1 MSRPL
6 EAKLRISAEVQQA
19 LTSLRSVQQELGGLS
34 TEAKAV
40 KRESEGLLGVMSGL
54 RGQLAG
60 LASVATLQTFAREIL
75 QARVQ
80 AERLQNVLN
89 FTTNGPRE
97 AAAELEW
104 LRGVA
109 NRLGLDL
116 QTAGE
121 AYVSLQA
128 AARGTALEG
137 EPARRIFEAVA
148 AAATTF
154 GLSAEQTSGA
164 LLALQQMISKGVVSS
179 EELKGQLGERLPG
192 AMQIAARAMGVG
204 TQELEKMLASG
215 ELLARDFLPRFASQ
229 LQRDLGEAPANAA
242 KGASAE
248 INRLSTAIQDLKK
261 TIGDSGFADALV
273 DGLKSMRE
281 QLDYLTEGFRGATR
295 EGAGLFEKFAAWD
308 RIARYANPLG
318 AARNILA
325 ARQQQEPT
333 LDDVRREREQLQ
345 QTLGGS
351 GSWQEVLRRR
361 QRIDELS
368 QMEQRLQL
376 DAQIRAG
383 GARGGASLAEQDRRN
398 AEDQQRGKGALQ
410 KLIDSAKSDRQ
421 KIADE
426 RAKFVAEYAKIL
438 SPEDMAQA
446 EAAFAKRMQA
456 AGGSGKRLASI
467 RAAYDAELDL
477 LRDAI
482 EREQQANEQR
492 FQDGLTELGD
502 YLATRGRL
510 QRQAAEADLKRLEQE
525 RAAAAAGLA
534 QARGLA
540 ASGDPQ
546 EAARGQEAVLRATDR
561 LAQVEAEIAMRK
573 RDQVDAQRALLRDAE
588 QINRER
594 TRTLAELDDQV
605 KAARGEQL
613 SPAELRAQVERE
625 FADTAR
631 RIGND
636 EEGQARLGQLIDL
649 EAARRQFDQLRTLWQ
664 RTTQDMAT
672 AEAAVRQQQEAGAL
686 TATQA
691 EQQLLALRQQQVP
704 ALDAI
709 LARMRELAATPDQQS
724 AVRQLEVELG
734 GLRKARTELEETA
747 RSSATAEFT
756 QGLTDIATGAKTA
769 KDALTDM
776 VAGFAKAML
785 NVINQRLAEQLV
797 NSLMGPSGAGG
808 GGGWMGAIGSFV
820 SSLFHTGGVVGTN
833 AGTRRT
839 LPAHTWAVA
848 PRYHGGG
855 IAGLAPGEVPAVLM
869 AGEEVLTEDNPRHI
883 KNAGRSVGG
892 LSVVNNVQISG
903 AQGDDAQAAEAA
915 RSLTDTIN
923 ASIDRWAV
931 RESRPGGLLAGR
943 R

>member
-19 LTSLRSVQQELGGLS
+19 LTSLRSVRDEIKGLDKQADAAGSQARGLGSAL
-34 TEAKAV
+34 A
-40 KRESEGLLGVMSGL
+40 GL
-54 RGQLAG
+54 RGTLVG
-60 LASVATLQTFAREIL
+60 LASVATLQMMAREIL
-75 QARVQ
+75 GARIE
-80 AERLQNVLN
+80 AERLQAVLK
-89 FTTNGPRE
+89 FSTDGPRQ
-97 AAAELEW
+97 AAEDLEW
-104 LRGVA
+104 LKKTL
-109 NRLGLDL
+109 NDLGLRLD
-116 QTAGE
+116 TAGM
-121 AYVSLQA
+121 AYAKFAVA
-128 AARGTALEG
+128 AKGTALEG
-137 EPARRIFEAVA
+137 EAAKQVFEQVARASAVM
-148 AAATTF
+148 
-154 GLSAEQTSGA
+154 GLSAEDTSGV
-164 LLALQQMISKGVVSS
+164 LLAMTQMLSKGVVSS
-179 EELKGQLGERLPG
+179 EELRGQMAERLPN
-192 AMQIAARAMGVG
+192 AFQLSAESMGV
-204 TQELEKMLASG
+204 TTEEFNKMLARG
-215 ELLARDFLPRFASQ
+215 EIMASDLLPRLATVWLKS
-229 LQRDLGEAPANAA
+229 LGQAPEEAA
-242 KGASAE
+242 KGAQGE
-248 INRLSTAIQDLKK
+248 INRFHNALLELKK
-261 TIGDSGFADALV
+261 TLGDAGIA
-273 DGLKSMRE
+273 DGLVSALRE
-281 QLDYLTEGFRGATR
+281 VNNILNNTTKQFQEANKAG
-295 EGAGLFEKFAAWD
+295 EGLFSVARYKRERAYMDKVWADMQQPKTATDAAKQRQELEADTSSWSWRAVAERQK
-308 RIARYANPLG
+308 RIAEL
-318 AARNILA
+318 
-325 ARQQQEPT
+325 RQ
-333 LDDVRREREQLQ
+333 
-345 QTLGGS
+345 
-351 GSWQEVLRRR
+351 
-361 QRIDELS
+361 I
-368 QMEQRLQL
+368 EQRLQ
-376 DAQIRAG
+376 AE
-383 GARGGASLAEQDRRN
+383 ASKA
-398 AEDQQRGKGALQ
+398 AEDAKAKAATPIKADEAKLQ
-410 KLIDSAKSDRQ
+410 KERERSARSALKDLLDKAKTERE
-421 KIADE
+421 KIAEE
-426 RAKFVAEYAKIL
+426 RANFLAGAGKNL
-438 SPEDMAQA
+438 SSDELAQA
-446 EAAFAKRMQA
+446 EAAFAKRMQG
-456 AGGSGKRLASI
+456 AGTGSTPKRQAQI

-691 EQQLLALRQQQVP
+691 EQQLLALRREQVP

-734 GLRKARTELEETA
+734 GLRQARTELEETA

-776 VAGFAKAML
+776 VSGFAKAML
-785 NVINQRLAEQLV
+785 NVINQRLGKQLV
-797 NSLMGPSGAGG
+797 DSLMGDGTAGG
-808 GGGWMGAIGSFV
+808 GSGWLGALV
-820 SSLFHTGGVVGTN
+820 SAVGSLFHTGGVVGTS

>member
-19 LTSLRSVQQELGGLS
+19 LTSLRSVQQELKGLDKQADAAGS
-34 TEAKAV
+34 RAQ
-40 KRESEGLLGVMSGL
+40 GLAGTLSGL
-54 RGQLAG
+54 RGALAG
-60 LASVATLQTFAREIL
+60 LAGVATLQVMAREIVG
-75 QARVQ
+75 ARIE
-80 AERLQNVLN
+80 AERLQAVLKLS
-89 FTTNGPRE
+89 TDGPQQ
-97 AAAELEW
+97 AAEDLEW
-104 LRGVA
+104 LKKTL
-109 NRLGLDL
+109 NDLGLRLD
-116 QTAGE
+116 TAGM
-121 AYVSLQA
+121 AYAKFAVA
-128 AARGTALEG
+128 AKGTALEG
-137 EPARRIFEAVA
+137 EAAKQVFEQVARASAVM
-148 AAATTF
+148 
-154 GLSAEQTSGA
+154 GLSAEDTSGV
-164 LLALQQMISKGVVSS
+164 LLAMTQMLSKGVVSS
-179 EELKGQLGERLPG
+179 EELRGQMGERLPNAFQLSAEG
-192 AMQIAARAMGVG
+192 MGV
-204 TQELEKMLASG
+204 TTEEFNKMLARG
-215 ELLARDFLPRFASQ
+215 EVMASDLLPRLATVWLKS
-229 LQRDLGEAPANAA
+229 LGQAPEEAA
-242 KGASAE
+242 KGAQGE
-248 INRLSTAIQDLKK
+248 INRFHNALLELK
-261 TIGDSGFADALV
+261 
-273 DGLKSMRE
+273 
-281 QLDYLTEGFRGATR
+281 
-295 EGAGLFEKFAAWD
+295 
-308 RIARYANPLG
+308 
-318 AARNILA
+318 
-325 ARQQQEPT
+325 
-333 LDDVRREREQLQ
+333 
-345 QTLGGS
+345 QTLGDAGIADGLVAALADVNKGLAAVTQRLKDARQEGEGFFGTVVALYNNRQKS
-351 GSWQEVLRRR
+351 IDKMVADLQQPKTAADAAKQRKELEADTSTWSWQSVVARQKRIAELR
-361 QRIDELS
+361 QI
-368 QMEQRLQL
+368 EQRLQ
-376 DAQIRAG
+376 
-383 GARGGASLAEQDRRN
+383 AEATKA
-398 AEDQQRGKGALQ
+398 AEDAKAKAATPIKADEAKLQ
-410 KLIDSAKSDRQ
+410 KERERSARSALKDLLDKAKTERE
-421 KIADE
+421 KIAEE
-426 RAKFVAEYAKIL
+426 RANFLAGAGKHLSSAEL
-438 SPEDMAQA
+438 AQA
-446 EAAFAKRMQA
+446 EAAFAKRMQG
-456 AGGSGKRLASI
+456 AGGVAPTRQAQI

-482 EREQQANEQR
+482 EREQQVNEQR

-649 EAARRQFDQLRTLWQ
+649 EAARRQFDQLRALWQ

-686 TATQA
+686 TASQA
-691 EQQLLALRQQQVP
+691 EQQLLALRREQVP

-734 GLRKARTELEETA
+734 GLRQARTELEEAA

-776 VAGFAKAML
+776 VGGFAKAML
-785 NVINQRLAEQLV
+785 NVINQRLGKQLV
-797 NSLMGPSGAGG
+797 DSLMGDGTAGG
-808 GGGWMGAIGSFV
+808 GSGWLGAFV
-820 SSLFHTGGVVGTN
+820 SAVGSLFHTGGVVGTG

-839 LPAHTWAVA
+839 LPAHTWALA

>member
-19 LTSLRSVQQELGGLS
+19 LTSLRSVQQELKGLDKQADAAGS
-34 TEAKAV
+34 QA
-40 KRESEGLLGVMSGL
+40 RGLGSALAGL
-54 RGQLAG
+54 RGTLVG
-60 LASVATLQTFAREIL
+60 LASVATLQMMAREII

-89 FTTNGPRE
+89 FTTNGPAE

-137 EPARRIFEAVA
+137 EAARRIFEAVA

-192 AMQIAARAMGVG
+192 AMQTAARAMGVG
-204 TQELEKMLASG
+204 TQELEKMLANG
-215 ELLARDFLPRFASQ
+215 EVLASEFLPRFAAELERS
-229 LQRDLGEAPANAA
+229 LGDAPAKAA
-242 KGASAE
+242 KGTQAE
-248 INRLSTAIQDLKK
+248 LNRLDNALRDLKK
-261 TIGDSGFADALV
+261 AFGDTGLADGLISVLARVTESLGDVTQRFKDAKKEGDGFFGTLVALYNNRQASVDKMVADLERPKSAADAAKQRQALEADTSNWSWRAV
-273 DGLKSMRE
+273 AERQK
-281 QLDYLTEGFRGATR
+281 
-295 EGAGLFEKFAAWD
+295 
-308 RIARYANPLG
+308 RIAEL
-318 AARNILA
+318 
-325 ARQQQEPT
+325 RQT
-333 LDDVRREREQLQ
+333 
-345 QTLGGS
+345 
-351 GSWQEVLRRR
+351 
-361 QRIDELS
+361 
-368 QMEQRLQL
+368 EQRLQA
-376 DAQIRAG
+376 DEQAKAAKAASGPTPVRVNEEN
-383 GARGGASLAEQDRRN
+383 ARKEAE
-398 AEDQQRGKGALQ
+398 QRGKGALQ

-421 KIADE
+421 KIAEE

-456 AGGSGKRLASI
+456 AGGSGKRLAQI

-691 EQQLLALRQQQVP
+691 EQQLLALRREQVP

-709 LARMRELAATPDQQS
+709 LARMRELAATPEQQS

-734 GLRKARTELEETA
+734 GLRQARTELEETA

-776 VAGFAKAML
+776 VSGFAKAML
-785 NVINQRLAEQLV
+785 NVINQRLGKQLV
-797 NSLMGPSGAGG
+797 DSLMGDGTAGG
-808 GGGWMGAIGSFV
+808 GSGWLGALV
-820 SSLFHTGGVVGTN
+820 SAVGSLFHTGGVVGTS